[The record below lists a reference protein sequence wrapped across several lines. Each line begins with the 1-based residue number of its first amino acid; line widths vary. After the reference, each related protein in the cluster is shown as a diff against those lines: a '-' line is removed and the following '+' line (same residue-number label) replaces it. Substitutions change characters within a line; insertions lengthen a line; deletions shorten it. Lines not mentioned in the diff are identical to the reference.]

1 MRSSPTR
8 STPFSTTARSVVRKL
23 TAALLAALVVALP
36 FAPMP
41 ARAALDIDPQA
52 LYRQMKAAFQKG
64 ADAGWHLADQLNY
77 FSTVLDAGRAYE
89 LRRRDDPQNIEL
101 KGVTVDLATLLFYD
115 PLDSNDA
122 AEWYVRLA
130 AQQLK
135 DDPARGANA
144 RALLAKLDAEDAS
157 TAKLAYDADADAA
170 ALAQK
175 YPGDVQ
181 ALIGQVDADLRAY
194 NLTQDVKW
202 RALALERA
210 AQPAFPIASVPQD
223 LGKVLFPMVDAAR
236 NAGPGYSPDEREAAR
251 IVASH
256 RASAHGLPV
265 IGHVLSHDSYL
276 IITAPADEYFGHT
289 KLSPIG
295 VRNELTRIGKYLDAG
310 WGGQMTKDAVWV
322 VDSLEDW
329 QHQYPRD
336 YELPR
341 LYKRVYDTLGRVG
354 TPEARQAQQEVR
366 RTLIVNYP
374 TSSEARSFLAS

>member
-1 MRSSPTR
+1 
-8 STPFSTTARSVVRKL
+8 VVRKL
-23 TAALLAALVVALP
+23 VAALLAAVVLALP
-36 FAPMP
+36 FAPLP
-41 ARAALDIDPQA
+41 ARAALDVDPQA

-89 LRRRDDPQNIEL
+89 LRRRDDPQNLEL
-101 KGVTVDLATLLFYD
+101 KGVTVDLATLLYYD

-130 AQQLK
+130 ADQLK

-181 ALIGQVDADLRAY
+181 ALLDQVDADLRAY
-194 NLTQDVKW
+194 NLTQDPKW

-210 AQPAFPIASVPQD
+210 AQPSFPIASVPQD
-223 LGKVLFPMVDAAR
+223 LGKVLFPMVDSAR

-265 IGHVLSHDSYL
+265 IGHVLSHDTYL
-276 IITAPADEYFGHT
+276 VITAPADEYFGHT

-322 VDSLEDW
+322 VDSLQDW

-354 TPEARQAQQEVR
+354 TPEAKQAQQEVR
-366 RTLIVNYP
+366 RELLVNYP
-374 TSSEARSFLAS
+374 TSSEARSFLSS